1 MLLRYGEPKLA
12 PFRLAHTR
20 SQGGEQRLELH
31 DGQVDGGRCNQRTRL
46 CAVSA
51 TPCHKV
57 PHVVVGDLGDEF
69 VLAEKLDQ
77 EVEPLP
83 CVAAASVMLTVR
95 FPEPSSDIIEP

>member
-1 MLLRYGEPKLA
+1 V
-12 PFRLAHTR
+12 F
-20 SQGGEQRLELH
+20 ELQ

-51 TPCHKV
+51 TPCHKI
-57 PHVVVGDLGDEF
+57 PHVVVGDFGDEL
-69 VLAEKLDQ
+69 VLAEKLDH

-95 FPEPSSDIIEP
+95 FPEPASDIIEPYRRECGLDLNSSLFRLLALA

>member
-1 MLLRYGEPKLA
+1 MFLRHREPKLA

-20 SQGGEQRLELH
+20 PHRGEQRFELH

-51 TPCHKV
+51 TPCHKI
-57 PHVVVGDLGDEF
+57 PHAIVGDLGDEL

-83 CVAAASVMLTVR
+83 YVAVASVMLTVR
-95 FPEPSSDIIEP
+95 FPEPASDIIEP